1 MAAGGQTMPR
11 LRAVPLTALRALLRE
26 PSSLLVVRALKE
38 LVYPPPPPPADDGA
52 QLALWIHVADGLP
65 PRPWRIY
72 ATDRFHCFTLA
83 AEVEACRCVAR
94 QRASDVQQTNDTW
107 RGQASEYPSCVTS
120 RCAQGRA
127 VREALDPSAEV
138 AWRGVGPGG
147 RFTPARRD
155 VESLAR
161 AKARQ
166 RAQGLLE
173 EASTIDG
180 PIRAEEG

>member
-1 MAAGGQTMPR
+1 MAAGGEAMTGK
-11 LRAVPLTALRALLRE
+11 RAVPLNALRALLRE
-26 PSSLLVVRALKE
+26 PSSLLVVRALKA
-38 LVYPPPPPPADDGA
+38 LVYPPPPVPAQDGA
-52 QLALWIHVADGLP
+52 QLALWVHVADGLP
-65 PRPWRIY
+65 PRPWRLY
-72 ATDRFHCFTLA
+72 ATSRFHCFTLA

-94 QRASDVQQTNDTW
+94 QRASEVQKTQDSW
-107 RGQASEYPSCVTS
+107 RGQASEHPSCVTE

-127 VREALDPSAEV
+127 VREALDPSV
-138 AWRGVGPGG
+138 TVTFKGTGPGG

-180 PIRAEEG
+180 PVRAEEG